1 MTTLVF
7 GLLAFLAGMMS
18 ILGYVLYR
26 MMQNPDWDDSNLT
39 NALRLLSHV
48 TLHPMDFPKMQYPD
62 GSRPFWYVT
71 KDEFSEVVKTR
82 PQKSPPSEDEGQS
95 Q

>member
-1 MTTLVF
+1 MTEGILLISWITLVWVS
-7 GLLAFLAGMMS
+7 GAVLGMVALLAY
-18 ILGYVLYR
+18 ILSR
-26 MMQNPDWDDSNLT
+26 MMKNPGWDDSNLT

-48 TLHPMDFPKMQYPD
+48 SLHPEDFARMQYPD

-82 PQKSPPSEDEGQS
+82 PE
-95 Q
+95 